1 MILEEMKNKIER
13 LGKTHHIE
21 FLKILKKHPSVI
33 LNENKS
39 GVYINMSFL
48 PKDALDEM
56 SVYLNYVY
64 EQETELLNTE
74 TKKNE
79 YKNSFFLDKEIKDN
93 VLCSYNEQA

>member
-1 MILEEMKNKIER
+1 MMLEEMKNKIER

-21 FLKILKKHPSVI
+21 FLKILKKYPSVI

-48 PKDALDEM
+48 PKDTLDEM
-56 SVYLNYVY
+56 SVYLNYVF

-79 YKNSFFLDKEIKDN
+79 YKNSFFLEKEIKDN